1 VFVERNMKPY
11 ISISTWCGACVLLF
25 QCILDLMQRGFVLLR
40 VRILLSLLGLCYYAI
55 SWYVYSSANE
65 SLTFVLCCNLC
76 CILAMIVN
84 HSGAAGN
91 VEVVVEACPLLCSLN
106 SIVLHVQFSSS
117 LGY

>member
-1 VFVERNMKPY
+1 
-11 ISISTWCGACVLLF
+11 
-25 QCILDLMQRGFVLLR
+25 MQRGFVLLR

-76 CILAMIVN
+76 CIQAMIVN
-84 HSGAAGN
+84 QAAGN
-91 VEVVVEACPLLCSLN
+91 VEVIVEACPLLCSLN

>member
-1 VFVERNMKPY
+1 
-11 ISISTWCGACVLLF
+11 
-25 QCILDLMQRGFVLLR
+25 MQRGFVLLR

-76 CILAMIVN
+76 CILVMIAN
-84 HSGAAGN
+84 HIGAAGN
-91 VEVVVEACPLLCSLN
+91 VEVVIEACPLLCSLN
-106 SIVLHVQFSSS
+106 STVLHVQFSSS